1 MTDEAPAAIAL
12 VTSPEYLI
20 PPSEMIGTSALAAAA
35 AHSATAVGWGTP
47 APAPIRVVQMEPGPT
62 PTLIA
67 SAPASIRSRTAS
79 CVATLPASM
88 SVSGKRPF
96 NTRTVSS
103 TAWLWPCAVSTTTTS
118 APALTSSAT
127 RSSASSPTP
136 TAAPTRRHPCSSLHA
151 SGYWIRLAMS
161 LIVIRPLSSKRSLT
175 TRSFSIRCWCRIS
188 RALSSVVPSGA
199 VIRFSRVMTW
209 EILRSMRVSKR
220 RSRLVTMPTS
230 LPLLVTGMP
239 EIRYSSMIL
248 CASRIVWS
256 GEIVTGFRIMPLSDF
271 LTLST
276 SAAWSAAESTRWMIP
291 MPPSRAIAMASR
303 ASVTVSMAAL
313 MTGMLIVMRRDNCV
327 RVSVSAG
334 TTEDLAGTNATSSK
348 VSPTGKE
355 GSSMPLWFRRRQ
367 EMRARR
373 FLLDRL
379 LLLQRGG
386 LGLGHFGLLA
396 QLQLPFVGRHE
407 LLHPEIGAVKHED
420 RAAPVH
426 REAIGKVKLP
436 PCAAETAPLRFEVP
450 VPIELLDSVVAGVRH
465 IHETVPIDGD
475 PPRIPELAG
484 LLPLGAPLHEK
495 LRKEVRAGV
504 ELLDPMV
511 AHVHDVHRSV
521 VFVHRDAAG
530 EIQLAVRVAEAAPG
544 HDVLAAAVELLDAE
558 IGAVHD
564 VDVAPGVIDRHAPRG
579 VELPLAPSLPPP
591 LGEVAA
597 HLGLEPLAPM
607 VVGVADVDDPF
618 LVHRNAGGIV
628 EVRGRGAK
636 HAPEVDEIPRVVE
649 FLDPAVAGVHDV
661 HVAVLVARQAER
673 GRAEFPAVQEMG
685 AAAGLPPD
693 VHADIAG
700 RVEQDGVG
708 RRGGNVPAPVFEPDI
723 DGLFAVAWREGV
735 GCRGAELAD
744 RLHVDPPW
752 RRRRRRAGRF
762 RDEVARDPRI
772 HVVGRDRQD
781 HVGEVRHDRPVVDDH
796 VGVLRRGQVDHRR
809 RRLDDRRRRALRALR
824 ADRRQ
829 HEIVGGAVGQ
839 PAVGVRRSHAF
850 DAGPC
855 LWRHARFGVVVE
867 VVGGRARHV
876 HPAEGHF
883 GVSFLGDQV
892 GGRPQFR
899 RTLFRRHLRG
909 GLGALDRRELQ
920 DAGVAAIHDIDEA
933 FPVDRDPVREVH
945 LAHGVAA
952 VAPLADEGA
961 MAR

>member
-35 AHSATAVGWGTP
+35 AHSATAVNCGTP
-47 APAPIRVVQMEPGPT
+47 APATIRVVQMEPGPT

-79 CVATLPASM
+79 CVATLPATTST
-88 SVSGKRPF
+88 SGKRPF
-96 NTRTVSS
+96 NARTVSS

-188 RALSSVVPSGA
+188 RALSSDVPSGA
-199 VIRFSRVMTW
+199 VMRFSRVMTW

-230 LPLLVTGMP
+230 LPFLVTGMP
-239 EIRYSSMIL
+239 EIRYCSMIL
-248 CASRIVWS
+248 CASRMVWS
-256 GEIVTGFRIMPLSDF
+256 GEMVTWFRIMPLSDF

-276 SAAWSAAESTRWMIP
+276 SAAWSVGESTRWMIP
-291 MPPSRAIAMASR
+291 TPPSRAIAMASR

-313 MTGMLIVMRRDNCV
+313 TIGMLIVMRRVNRV

-334 TTEDLAGTNATSSK
+334 KTEDLAGTNATSSK

-355 GSSMPLWFRRRQ
+355 GCSMSLLFRRRP
-367 EMRARR
+367 EMRARS

-386 LGLGHFGLLA
+386 FGLGHLGLLA

-407 LLHPEIGAVKHED
+407 LLHPEIGTVEHED
-420 RAAPVH
+420 RASTVH
-426 REAIGKVKLP
+426 SDAIGEVELP
-436 PCAAETAPLRFEVP
+436 ACDAEPAPLRFEVP
-450 VPIELLDSVVAGVRH
+450 VPIELLDSVVTGVRH
-465 IHETVPIDGD
+465 VHEAVPIDGD
-475 PPRIPELAG
+475 PPGIPELAG
-484 LLPLGAPLHEK
+484 FLPLGPPLHEK
-495 LRKEVRAGV
+495 LREKVRAGV

-511 AHVHDVHRSV
+511 AHVHDVHRPV
-521 VFVHRDAAG
+521 AFVHGDAAS
-530 EIQLAVRVAEAAPG
+530 EIELAVRVAEAAPR
-544 HDVLAAAVELLDAE
+544 HDELAAAVELLNAE
-558 IGAVHD
+558 IGAIHD
-564 VDVAPGVIDRHAPRG
+564 VDIPPGVVNRHAPG
-579 VELPLAPSLPPP
+579 GIELPLAAALPAP
-591 LGEVAA
+591 LGQVAA
-597 HLGLEPLAPM
+597 HLGIEPLDPV
-607 VVGVADVDDPF
+607 VVGVADVHDSF
-618 LVHRNAGGIV
+618 IVHGEAGGIV
-628 EVRGRGAK
+628 EVRGGVAE
-636 HAPEVDEIPRVVE
+636 HAPEVDKIPRVVE
-649 FLDPAVAGVHDV
+649 FLDPAVAGVHDI
-661 HVAVLVARQAER
+661 HVAGLIAREAER
-673 GRAEFPAVQEMG
+673 GRAEFSAMEEVG
-685 AAAGLPPD
+685 ATAGLPPEI
-693 VHADIAG
+693 HTDIARG
-700 RVEQDGVG
+700 VEEDGIG
-708 RRGGNVPAPVFEPDI
+708 RRRRDIPVPVLEPDI
-723 DGLFAVAWREGV
+723 DGLFAVAGREGI
-735 GCRGAELAD
+735 GHRGAELAD
-744 RLHVDPPW
+744 RLHVNPP
-752 RRRRRRAGRF
+752 RRRRRRRGGRL

-781 HVGEVRHDRPVVDDH
+781 RVGEVRHERPVVDDH

-829 HEIVGGAVGQ
+829 HEIVGGTVGQ

-855 LWRHARFGVVVE
+855 LGRHARLGVVVE
-867 VVGGRARHV
+867 VVGGRARRV

-883 GVSFLGDQV
+883 GFSFLGDQF
-892 GGRPQFR
+892 GGRRQFR
-899 RTLFRRHLRG
+899 RTLLCR
-909 GLGALDRRELQ
+909 
-920 DAGVAAIHDIDEA
+920 
-933 FPVDRDPVREVH
+933 
-945 LAHGVAA
+945 
-952 VAPLADEGA
+952 
-961 MAR
+961 